1 MVKGAGVGKVL
12 AVVDVAN
19 EVSVVG
25 VVTGVLVVVV
35 GARIRNSCIKQLVY
49 YQIPIDKASVSNSIN
64 SEIDHF

>member
-1 MVKGAGVGKVL
+1 MVEGAGVGKVL
-12 AVVDVAN
+12 AVVDVTN

-49 YQIPIDKASVSNSIN
+49 QIQICVRPVFPTQPILK
-64 SEIDHF
+64 

>member
-1 MVKGAGVGKVL
+1 MVEGAGVGKVL

-49 YQIPIDKASVSNSIN
+49 YQIPICVRPVFPTQSILK
-64 SEIDHF
+64 

>member
-1 MVKGAGVGKVL
+1 MVEGAGVGKVL

-49 YQIPIDKASVSNSIN
+49 YQISICVRPV
-64 SEIDHF
+64 FPT

>member
-1 MVKGAGVGKVL
+1 MVEGAGVGKVL

-49 YQIPIDKASVSNSIN
+49 YQIQICVRPVFPTQPILK
-64 SEIDHF
+64 

>member
-1 MVKGAGVGKVL
+1 MVEGAGVGKVL

-49 YQIPIDKASVSNSIN
+49 QIQICVRPVFPTQPILK
-64 SEIDHF
+64 

>member
-1 MVKGAGVGKVL
+1 MVEGAGVGKVL
-12 AVVDVAN
+12 AVVDVTN

-49 YQIPIDKASVSNSIN
+49 YQIQICVRPVFPTQPILK
-64 SEIDHF
+64 